1 MTIVSRIVLACVL
14 ALPAFGSAL
23 AAEEDTLIERS
34 MQASGQVPGQVLNY
48 VQGMRPAA
56 QSSAADRVRAHR
68 AGDAQAYA
76 PFGAGYE
83 TNDFGAGSQR

>member
-1 MTIVSRIVLACVL
+1 MTIVSRIVLACAL

-34 MQASGQVPGQVLNY
+34 AQAPGQVLNY
-48 VQGMRPAA
+48 VQGMRPVA
-56 QSSAADRVRAHR
+56 QLSAADRVRARR

-76 PFGAGYE
+76 PFATGYE